1 MLLSAAVAGGGGPP
15 SRHEGIEDYEA
26 EDVRNPF
33 GDEDFGGIDE
43 DEDEMSLTQMQ
54 VSRGQNPA
62 SLMQAFNPGVMPRQ
76 HATLQRPQNPGARL
90 GGGMGG

>member
-1 MLLSAAVAGGGGPP
+1 MDHIGQLLLSAAAAGGGAG

-43 DEDEMSLTQMQ
+43 DEDDLSLTQM
-54 VSRGQNPA
+54 RLNQNPA
-62 SLMQAFNPGVMPRQ
+62 SLM
-76 HATLQRPQNPGARL
+76 
-90 GGGMGG
+90 